1 MLEELL
7 IKEMRL
13 RLPALI
19 KKEPRFFAE
28 ILFAVVRELS
38 EKDLQQYEPELKK
51 LQRIGL
57 GEDWGYLQRIIEK
70 EKNKK

>member
-1 MLEELL
+1 MLEKLL
-7 IKEMRL
+7 MQEIKL

-38 EKDLQQYEPELKK
+38 EKDLREYEPELKK
-51 LQRIGL
+51 LQKIGL